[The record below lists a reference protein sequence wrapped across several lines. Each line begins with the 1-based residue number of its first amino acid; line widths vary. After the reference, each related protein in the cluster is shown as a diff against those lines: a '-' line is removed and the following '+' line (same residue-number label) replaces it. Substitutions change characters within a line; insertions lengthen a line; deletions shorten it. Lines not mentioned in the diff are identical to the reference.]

1 MSRINSDGHAVG
13 IFIVSPSPK
22 DNVEI
27 LIETV
32 PVEMCA
38 VHVCINSCI
47 LKQVMSVF
55 PTTELICT

>member
-1 MSRINSDGHAVG
+1 M
-13 IFIVSPSPK
+13 SPSPK

-27 LIETV
+27 LSETV

-47 LKQVMSVF
+47 PKQVMSVF
-55 PTTELICT
+55 PTAELICA